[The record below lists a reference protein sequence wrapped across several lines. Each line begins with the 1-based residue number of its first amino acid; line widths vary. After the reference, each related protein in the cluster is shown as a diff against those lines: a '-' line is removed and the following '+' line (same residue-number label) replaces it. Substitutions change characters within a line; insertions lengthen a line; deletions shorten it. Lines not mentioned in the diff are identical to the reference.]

1 MEHTRSIDLPV
12 SDEGTERLLSG
23 SRVEGIGPAFAKK
36 LVARFGGNSVSML
49 RDHPAEVAEEI
60 PGLGTARAEKA
71 SGSLKKIEDS
81 IPLLLFL
88 YSCGIGDIFI
98 DRIIGKYRKKAQH
111 RVLTDPYSMVEDV
124 WQLSFYVAD
133 KIGKCLG
140 IQADDPLRLQAAL
153 VMAVK
158 YAAEAGHL
166 FATPDQAVETA
177 AGIAGVEPELIS
189 RQIGNTVASGR
200 LVKSRGGLYLPVFYN
215 AEKEGAATL
224 SQLASVRRETISES
238 DLPERSRLG
247 HIYSSRQREAIR
259 TALEY
264 HVMVITGG
272 PGSGKTTVVKGIID
286 MFEHRGDKVVLCAPT
301 GRAAKRLEALSGHHA
316 STIHSLLGYRQGEGY
331 YHKKLDA
338 DVLIIDEG
346 SMMEQVLFNHLLQA
360 LRPGA
365 RIILVGDADQ
375 LQAIGAG
382 NVLRDLIASGTVPVV
397 HLDDNFRQA
406 EGSLIASGAR
416 DINDGRLP
424 QSDPERDLMIV
435 VESSVARIHDKIM
448 SLVADELPVQR
459 GISPQDMLVVTP
471 QQIGKLGA
479 RQLNLDL
486 QQRLNPVGPA
496 LTRGT
501 TTMRLGDPVM
511 QRVNSRERGVYNG
524 EVGRITEVDT
534 VEQRLEVTFSDGR
547 KSSYVRTELGEIT
560 LSYATTVHKLQGSEA
575 RNVIIPVTMSHR
587 PMLYRNLLYTA
598 VSRATDLCVL
608 VGEEVALSYAI
619 GNTASG
625 NRNSNFRQRLR
636 KINLT
641 QQI

>member
-1 MEHTRSIDLPV
+1 
-12 SDEGTERLLSG
+12 
-23 SRVEGIGPAFAKK
+23 
-36 LVARFGGNSVSML
+36 
-49 RDHPAEVAEEI
+49 
-60 PGLGTARAEKA
+60 
-71 SGSLKKIEDS
+71 
-81 IPLLLFL
+81 
-88 YSCGIGDIFI
+88 
-98 DRIIGKYRKKAQH
+98 
-111 RVLTDPYSMVEDV
+111 
-124 WQLSFYVAD
+124 
-133 KIGKCLG
+133 
-140 IQADDPLRLQAAL
+140 
-153 VMAVK
+153 
-158 YAAEAGHL
+158 
-166 FATPDQAVETA
+166 
-177 AGIAGVEPELIS
+177 
-189 RQIGNTVASGR
+189 
-200 LVKSRGGLYLPVFYN
+200 
-215 AEKEGAATL
+215 
-224 SQLASVRRETISES
+224 
-238 DLPERSRLG
+238 
-247 HIYSSRQREAIR
+247 
-259 TALEY
+259 
-264 HVMVITGG
+264 
-272 PGSGKTTVVKGIID
+272 
-286 MFEHRGDKVVLCAPT
+286 
-301 GRAAKRLEALSGHHA
+301 
-316 STIHSLLGYRQGEGY
+316 
-331 YHKKLDA
+331 
-338 DVLIIDEG
+338 IIDEG

-382 NVLRDLIASGTVPVV
+382 DVLRDLITSGTVPVV

-448 SLVADELPVQR
+448 SLVADELPAQR
-459 GISPQDMLVVTP
+459 GISPQDILVVTP

-575 RNVIIPVTMSHR
+575 RNVIIPVTMAHR

-608 VGEEVALSYAI
+608 VGEEEALSYAI
-619 GNTASG
+619 GNTSSG

-636 KINLT
+636 KINHT

>member
-1 MEHTRSIDLPV
+1 IELPPV
-12 SDEGTERLLSG
+12 TDEGTEVFLSG

-36 LVARFGGNSVSML
+36 LVARFGKNAIGML
-49 RDHPAEVAEEI
+49 RDHSAEAAEEI

-133 KIGKCLG
+133 KIGKRLG
-140 IQADDPLRLQAAL
+140 IPPDNPLRLQAAL

-177 AGIAGVEPELIS
+177 ARIAGVEPELIA
-189 RQIGNTVASGR
+189 RQIDNTVVSGR
-200 LVKSRGGLYLPVFYN
+200 LVKSRGGLYLPVFYK
-215 AEKEGAATL
+215 AEKECAAIL
-224 SQLASVRRETISES
+224 SQLALVHPDTISEA

-247 HIYSSRQREAIR
+247 QIYSPRQREAIR
-259 TALEY
+259 MALEH

-301 GRAAKRLEALSGHHA
+301 GRAAKRLEALGGHHA

-338 DVLIIDEG
+338 DVLIIDES

-382 NVLRDLIASGTVPVV
+382 DVLR
-397 HLDDNFRQA
+397 
-406 EGSLIASGAR
+406 
-416 DINDGRLP
+416 
-424 QSDPERDLMIV
+424 
-435 VESSVARIHDKIM
+435 
-448 SLVADELPVQR
+448 
-459 GISPQDMLVVTP
+459 
-471 QQIGKLGA
+471 
-479 RQLNLDL
+479 
-486 QQRLNPVGPA
+486 
-496 LTRGT
+496 
-501 TTMRLGDPVM
+501 
-511 QRVNSRERGVYNG
+511 
-524 EVGRITEVDT
+524 
-534 VEQRLEVTFSDGR
+534 
-547 KSSYVRTELGEIT
+547 
-560 LSYATTVHKLQGSEA
+560 
-575 RNVIIPVTMSHR
+575 
-587 PMLYRNLLYTA
+587 
-598 VSRATDLCVL
+598 
-608 VGEEVALSYAI
+608 
-619 GNTASG
+619 
-625 NRNSNFRQRLR
+625 
-636 KINLT
+636 
-641 QQI
+641 